1 MSRSFLCR
9 LADGSENNAIYGG
22 FREEAKNKR
31 PVHRP
36 FLGSAQWDCHSNGEG
51 KGYLPNFLNRV
62 AQCAIGNIYCDFVA
76 DYSVEEGLTH
86 R

>member
-1 MSRSFLCR
+1 MALGIAQSLVDPGKRQ
-9 LADGSENNAIYGG
+9 
-22 FREEAKNKR
+22 KNKR

-62 AQCAIGNIYCDFVA
+62 AQCAIGNIYSNFVA